1 MAKQVLFT
9 ITSTSFGRTPKKVVD
24 IYGPTN
30 ELLENTKPVP
40 TVSKYAMYVL
50 DERRD
55 RLRKLDSYEMRNK
68 YHRENKMDE
77 LEQMK
82 NDVMK
87 ETNWKLRVLEEQS
100 KQRIAM
106 KEAAETLLMFAK
118 TASRDSMREM
128 RRQKRDLRK
137 QNIGLHEPVTRPTRR
152 SQRLLEKQH
161 S

>member
-1 MAKQVLFT
+1 MEKQVLFT
-9 ITSTSFGRTPKKVVD
+9 ITQTLGRKVTKVVD

-30 ELLENTKPVP
+30 ELLEKTKPVSS
-40 TVSKYAMYVL
+40 VSKYAGLVL
-50 DERRD
+50 AERKE

-82 NDVMK
+82 KDVMK

-118 TASRDSMREM
+118 TASCDSMREM

>member
-1 MAKQVLFT
+1 MENQVLFT
-9 ITSTSFGRTPKKVVD
+9 IITTYGNKVVD

-30 ELLENTKPVP
+30 QLLESSKPVSS
-40 TVSKYAMYVL
+40 VSKYAMYVL

-55 RLRKLDSYEMRNK
+55 RLKKLDSYEMRNK

-106 KEAAETLLMFAK
+106 KEAAETLIMFAK
-118 TASRDSMREM
+118 TASRDSMREL

-137 QNIGLHEPVTRPTRR
+137 QNIGLHEPVTRPTRC

>member
-1 MAKQVLFT
+1 MEKQVLFT
-9 ITSTSFGRTPKKVVD
+9 ITQTLGRKVTKVVD

-30 ELLENTKPVP
+30 ELLEKTKPVSS
-40 TVSKYAMYVL
+40 VSKYAGLVL
-50 DERRD
+50 AERKE

-100 KQRIAM
+100 KQR
-106 KEAAETLLMFAK
+106 FAK

-137 QNIGLHEPVTRPTRR
+137 QNIGLHEPVTRATRC
-152 SQRLLEKQH
+152 SQRLLEKQY

>member
-1 MAKQVLFT
+1 MEKQVLFT
-9 ITSTSFGRTPKKVVD
+9 ITQTLGRTVTKVVD

-30 ELLENTKPVP
+30 ELLEKTKPVSS
-40 TVSKYAMYVL
+40 VSKYAGYVL
-50 DERRD
+50 VERRD
-55 RLRKLDSYEMRNK
+55 RLKKLDSYEMRNK

-87 ETNWKLRVLEEQS
+87 ETNWKLRVLDEQS

-118 TASRDSMREM
+118 TASRDSMREL
-128 RRQKRDLRK
+128 RRQKRELRK